1 MQALH
6 QNFWFTKRYDLNLQ
20 GSCPDQKRAYI
31 IMYISHRKGDCEQV
45 LCNYRSCSQPRC
57 WGSFI
62 VVRLIA
68 TLQLFKGWHKWA
80 NFIVAETKI
89 IITST
94 TMYVSSATLLLWLLS
109 SLMLGGRGMGSV
121 SFIVGESFSTC
132 MQFGARSMHLKHL
145 VWNYSWHPPLAI
157 K

>member
-20 GSCPDQKRAYI
+20 GSCPDQKTAYI

-68 TLQLFKGWHKWA
+68 TLQLCKGWRKWA

-94 TMYVSSATLLLWLLS
+94 TMHVSSATLLLWLLS
-109 SLMLGGRGMGSV
+109 SLMLGGRGD
-121 SFIVGESFSTC
+121 GEC
-132 MQFGARSMHLKHL
+132 MNAPPTKHHSL
-145 VWNYSWHPPLAI
+145 LGNLSPLACSSVH
-157 K
+157 KVCTWST